1 MEKKDDKEIETKRY
15 KYNLAPK
22 VIFLIGL
29 MALGASVFGYMESQF
44 LNTYIRHVQRLT
56 PIYVAVMVSSSAIM
70 GLIFLFVFGIISD
83 NTRSKYGRRRPYLLL
98 GGVICGIAMI
108 VFGFSPDYAWV
119 YIIDVIIIGIASNAF
134 YASQRVL
141 IPDFVDLEYRGRVN
155 AIIGYFTTIGFLLPT
170 VLALVAEGIF
180 GFPDPSESGGTFISQ
195 EGHIF
200 LLTIGGITLLL
211 CGIIGFLFIKEKKDA
226 SELPP
231 KKKFMEE
238 LRITF
243 NIQELKKHKEF
254 LRLILAQTVF
264 KSGVSAVASYA
275 FIIIFSLGL
284 GGLEL
289 GLVFG
294 IAAPALFIAIWLLGK
309 YTDKIGRKKTVISG
323 ILISSIGFF
332 VIPFLTLG
340 EINIILF
347 SMAFALVIVGLL
359 GINAPT
365 DTWAQDLLP
374 EGKKAQFLGIFNI
387 VNTVSQVIGA
397 TSGALVSTALIGVVQ
412 NPDIWIFLVVP
423 FYSLLSIPL
432 FLRVKETL
440 TEK

>member
-1 MEKKDDKEIETKRY
+1 
-15 KYNLAPK
+15 
-22 VIFLIGL
+22 
-29 MALGASVFGYMESQF
+29 
-44 LNTYIRHVQRLT
+44 
-56 PIYVAVMVSSSAIM
+56 
-70 GLIFLFVFGIISD
+70 
-83 NTRSKYGRRRPYLLL
+83 
-98 GGVICGIAMI
+98 
-108 VFGFSPDYAWV
+108 
-119 YIIDVIIIGIASNAF
+119 
-134 YASQRVL
+134 VL
-141 IPDFVDLEYRGRVN
+141 VPDFVDLEYRGRVN
-155 AIIGYFTTIGFLLPT
+155 AIIGYFITIAYLLPT

-180 GFPDPSESGGTFISQ
+180 GYPDPSGSGGTFISQ

-211 CGIIGFLFIKEKKDA
+211 CGIIGFFFIKEKKDT

-243 NIQELKKHKEF
+243 NIKELKKHKEF
-254 LRLILAQTVF
+254 LRLILAQTIF
-264 KSGVSAVASYA
+264 RSGISAVASYA

-284 GGLEL
+284 GGLGL
-289 GLVFG
+289 GLILG

-309 YTDKIGRKKTVISG
+309 YTDKIGRKKTVIYS
-323 ILISSIGFF
+323 ILISSIGFL

-340 EINIILF
+340 EINILLF
-347 SMAFALVIVGLL
+347 SMTFALVIIGLL
-359 GINAPT
+359 GTSAPA

-387 VNTVSQVIGA
+387 VNTISQVIGA
-397 TSGALVSTALIGVVQ
+397 IAGGLVSTALIGVVA
-412 NPDIWIFLVVP
+412 NPDVWIFLVVP
-423 FYSLLSIPL
+423 FFSILSIPF